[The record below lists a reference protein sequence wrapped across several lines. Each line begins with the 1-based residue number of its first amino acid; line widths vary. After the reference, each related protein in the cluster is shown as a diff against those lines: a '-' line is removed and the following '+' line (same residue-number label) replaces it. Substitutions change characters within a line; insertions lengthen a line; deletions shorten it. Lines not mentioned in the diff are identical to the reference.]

1 MIQNIEG
8 ILTQVEENE
17 RIYSFPGNWH
27 VNLKDVVE
35 LLVRPS
41 GTHRL
46 KTKDGRMHII
56 PTGWIHI
63 DILSPKSWV
72 V

>member
-1 MIQNIEG
+1 MVEG
-8 ILTQVEENE
+8 IKTIVEENE
-17 RIYSFPGNWH
+17 RVYSFPGNWH
-27 VNLKDVVE
+27 VHLKDVIE

-46 KTKDGRMHII
+46 KTKDGRMHIV
-56 PTGWIHI
+56 PKGWIHI

>member
-1 MIQNIEG
+1 MVDG
-8 ILTQVEENE
+8 ILTQVEETE

-27 VNLKDVVE
+27 VNLKDVIE

>member
-1 MIQNIEG
+1 MVEG
-8 ILTQVEENE
+8 TKTIVEEHE

-27 VNLKDVVE
+27 VRLQDVTE

-46 KTKDGRMHII
+46 KTKDGRMHIV